1 MMTGNMDAGLLIL
14 RIVVGLLF
22 VGHGSQKLF
31 GWFGG
36 KGMKGHAGLIEKT
49 GMRPTYLWAWVSAL
63 GEFLGGWGL
72 AAGLLTP
79 LAATALIGSMLV
91 VIFRVSWPKGMWN
104 TNGGIE
110 WPLVLATV
118 AFVIGLTGPGAYS
131 LDQAL
136 RLTLPEPLTYVV
148 VLIAMLVVVI
158 GAMATSAAASQRERR
173 TA

>member
-1 MMTGNMDAGLLIL
+1 MTGNMDVGLLIL

-22 VGHGSQKLF
+22 VGHGAQKLF

-49 GMRPTYLWAWVSAL
+49 GMRPARFWAWVSAL
-63 GEFLGGWGL
+63 GAFLGGLGL

-118 AFVIGLTGPGAYS
+118 AFVVGLTGPGVYS

-148 VLIAMLVVVI
+148 FLIAMLVVVI
-158 GAMATSAAASQRERR
+158 GAMTTSALASQRERR

>member
-1 MMTGNMDAGLLIL
+1 MITNMDVGLLIL
-14 RIVVGLLF
+14 RVVVGLLF
-22 VGHGSQKLF
+22 VGHGAQKLF

-36 KGMKGHAGLIEKT
+36 KGMSGHTALIEKL
-49 GMRPTYLWAWVSAL
+49 GIRPARFWAVISAL
-63 GEFLGGWGL
+63 GESLGGLGL
-72 AAGLLTP
+72 TAGLLTP

-91 VIFRVSWPKGMWN
+91 VIVRVSWPRGLWN

-118 AFVIGLTGPGAYS
+118 AFVVGLTGPGIYS

-136 RLTLPEPLTYVV
+136 RLALPEPLSYVV
-148 VLIAMLVVVI
+148 ALIVMLVVVI
-158 GAMATSAAASQRERR
+158 GAMVMSPTVSRREQR

>member
-1 MMTGNMDAGLLIL
+1 MIVNMDVGLLIL

-22 VGHGSQKLF
+22 VGHGAQKLF

-36 KGMKGHAGLIEKT
+36 KGMKGHVGLIEKV
-49 GMRPTYLWAWVSAL
+49 GMRPAYLWAWVSAL
-63 GEFLGGWGL
+63 GEYLGGLGL

-79 LAATALIGSMLV
+79 LAATALVGSMLV

-118 AFVIGLTGPGAYS
+118 AFVVGLTGPGVYS
-131 LDQAL
+131 LDQVL
-136 RLTLPEPLTYVV
+136 RLALPEPLTYVV

-158 GAMATSAAASQRERR
+158 GAMTMSAVASQREQR

>member
-1 MMTGNMDAGLLIL
+1 MTGNMDVGLLVL

-22 VGHGSQKLF
+22 VGHGAQKLF

-36 KGMKGHAGLIEKT
+36 KGMKGHVGLIEKT
-49 GMRPTYLWAWVSAL
+49 GMRPAHLWAWVSAL
-63 GEFLGGWGL
+63 GEFLGGLGL
-72 AAGLLTP
+72 ATGLLTP

-91 VIFRVSWPKGMWN
+91 VILRVSWPKGLWN
-104 TNGGIE
+104 TNGGVE

-118 AFVIGLTGPGAYS
+118 AFVVGLTGPGVYS

-136 RLTLPEPLTYVV
+136 RLALPEPLTYVV

-158 GAMATSAAASQRERR
+158 GAMMSSSVASQRERR

>member
-1 MMTGNMDAGLLIL
+1 MTVNMDVGLLIL

-22 VGHGSQKLF
+22 VGHGAQKLF

-36 KGMKGHAGLIEKT
+36 KGMNGHTGLMEKL
-49 GMRPTYLWAWVSAL
+49 GMRPAYLWAWVSAL
-63 GEFLGGWGL
+63 DEFLGGLGL

-91 VIFRVSWPKGMWN
+91 VIVKVSWAKGMWN

-118 AFVIGLTGPGAYS
+118 AFAVGLTGPGAYS
-131 LDQAL
+131 LDRVL
-136 RLTLPEPLTYVV
+136 RLTLPEPLTYMV

-158 GAMATSAAASQRERR
+158 GAMVTSPAASQRKQR

>member
-1 MMTGNMDAGLLIL
+1 MITNIDVGLLIL
-14 RIVVGLLF
+14 RVVVGLLF
-22 VGHGSQKLF
+22 VGHGAQKLF

-36 KGMKGHAGLIEKT
+36 KGMSGHTALIEKL
-49 GMRPTYLWAWVSAL
+49 GIRPARLWAVVSAL
-63 GEFLGGWGL
+63 GEFLGGLGM

-91 VIFRVSWPKGMWN
+91 VIIRASWARGLWN
-104 TNGGIE
+104 MNGGIE

-118 AFVIGLTGPGAYS
+118 AFVVGLTGPGVYS

-136 RLTLPEPLTYVV
+136 RLALPEPLTYLV
-148 VLIAMLVVVI
+148 VLIAMLIVVI
-158 GAMATSAAASQRERR
+158 GAMVTSPTTSRREQR